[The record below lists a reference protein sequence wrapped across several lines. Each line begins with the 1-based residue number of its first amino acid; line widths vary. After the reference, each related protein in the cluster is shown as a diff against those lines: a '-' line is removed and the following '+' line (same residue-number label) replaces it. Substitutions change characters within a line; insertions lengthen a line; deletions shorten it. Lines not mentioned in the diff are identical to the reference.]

1 MLYQRMDHHWVQ
13 QKQQV
18 GAPLKVQKTMEKQAN
33 FGKFEKL
40 SKIQSKEFEAYFWHI
55 SKVQHN
61 YRRNACL
68 SFKKTKQKKKKEKEK
83 RLIVQLGLIKS
94 ILLLTSPHLDEI
106 SWSHPL
112 PCYSPLPSCPCLSL
126 CPSL

>member
-40 SKIQSKEFEAYFWHI
+40 SKIHSKEFEAYFWHI

-83 RLIVQLGLIKS
+83 RLMGLIKS

-106 SWSHPL
+106 SWSQPL
-112 PCYSPLPSCPCLSL
+112 LCYSPLPSCPC
-126 CPSL
+126 PSL

>member
-68 SFKKTKQKKKKEKEK
+68 SFKKTKQKKKKQKQKQKQK

-94 ILLLTSPHLDEI
+94 ILLTSHPFDEI
-106 SWSHPL
+106 S
-112 PCYSPLPSCPCLSL
+112 
-126 CPSL
+126 

>member
-1 MLYQRMDHHWVQ
+1 MDHHWMQ

-18 GAPLKVQKTMEKQAN
+18 KAPLKVQKTMEKQEN

-83 RLIVQLGLIKS
+83 EKEADCTAGI
-94 ILLLTSPHLDEI
+94 D
-106 SWSHPL
+106 
-112 PCYSPLPSCPCLSL
+112 
-126 CPSL
+126 